1 MQDFEISVQA
11 AYVIYNQSANVVII
25 LAVSKKVSSLASD
38 DQMAPPF
45 GNLPPLK
52 RWAKL
57 FTLCLFV
64 RIFLLL
70 ALKAN
75 AAAAFVCCGSILIL
89 YVLLLHKYKRAEI
102 EQVSCLEILPCP
114 AAVW

>member
-57 FTLCLFV
+57 FTFV
-64 RIFLLL
+64 LICADFFNWLVYCKALLRYY
-70 ALKAN
+70 AVNAKRTWLKIYEKEIKYCRN
-75 AAAAFVCCGSILIL
+75 LI
-89 YVLLLHKYKRAEI
+89 R
-102 EQVSCLEILPCP
+102 C
-114 AAVW
+114 

>member
-57 FTLCLFV
+57 FPFV
-64 RIFLLL
+64 LICADFFNWLIYCKALLHYH
-70 ALKAN
+70 AAN
-75 AAAAFVCCGSILIL
+75 ANRVWLKIYEKEIKYCRNLI
-89 YVLLLHKYKRAEI
+89 RR
-102 EQVSCLEILPCP
+102 
-114 AAVW
+114 

>member
-11 AYVIYNQSANVVII
+11 AYVIYNQSAIVVII

-38 DQMAPPF
+38 DQMTPPF

-57 FTLCLFV
+57 FTFV
-64 RIFLLL
+64 LICADFFNWLIYCKALLRYH
-70 ALKAN
+70 AAN
-75 AAAAFVCCGSILIL
+75 ANRVWLKIYEKEIKYCRNLI
-89 YVLLLHKYKRAEI
+89 RR
-102 EQVSCLEILPCP
+102 
-114 AAVW
+114 

>member
-11 AYVIYNQSANVVII
+11 AYVIYNQSAIVVII

-57 FTLCLFV
+57 FTFV
-64 RIFLLL
+64 LICAAFFNWLIYCKALLRYH
-70 ALKAN
+70 AAN
-75 AAAAFVCCGSILIL
+75 ANRVWLKIYEKEIKYCRNLI
-89 YVLLLHKYKRAEI
+89 RR
-102 EQVSCLEILPCP
+102 
-114 AAVW
+114 

>member
-11 AYVIYNQSANVVII
+11 AYVIYNQSAIVVII

-57 FTLCLFV
+57 FTFV
-64 RIFLLL
+64 LICADFFNWLIYCKALLHYHT
-70 ALKAN
+70 AN
-75 AAAAFVCCGSILIL
+75 ANRVWLKIYEKEI
-89 YVLLLHKYKRAEI
+89 KYCRNI
-102 EQVSCLEILPCP
+102 TRH
-114 AAVW
+114 

>member
-57 FTLCLFV
+57 FTFV
-64 RIFLLL
+64 LICADFFNWLIYCKALLRYH
-70 ALKAN
+70 AAN
-75 AAAAFVCCGSILIL
+75 ANRVWLKIYEKEIKYCRNLI
-89 YVLLLHKYKRAEI
+89 RR
-102 EQVSCLEILPCP
+102 
-114 AAVW
+114 

>member
-57 FTLCLFV
+57 FTFV
-64 RIFLLL
+64 LICADFFNWLIYCKALLHYH
-70 ALKAN
+70 AAN
-75 AAAAFVCCGSILIL
+75 ANRVWLKIYEKEIKYCRNLI
-89 YVLLLHKYKRAEI
+89 RR
-102 EQVSCLEILPCP
+102 
-114 AAVW
+114 

>member
-57 FTLCLFV
+57 FTFV
-64 RIFLLL
+64 LICADFFNWLIYCKALLQYH
-70 ALKAN
+70 AVNANRVWLKIYEKEIKYCRN
-75 AAAAFVCCGSILIL
+75 LI
-89 YVLLLHKYKRAEI
+89 RR
-102 EQVSCLEILPCP
+102 
-114 AAVW
+114 

>member
-11 AYVIYNQSANVVII
+11 AYVIYNQSAIVVII

-57 FTLCLFV
+57 FTFV
-64 RIFLLL
+64 LICADFFNWLIYCKALLRYH
-70 ALKAN
+70 AAN
-75 AAAAFVCCGSILIL
+75 ANRVWLKIYEKEIKYCRNLI
-89 YVLLLHKYKRAEI
+89 RR
-102 EQVSCLEILPCP
+102 
-114 AAVW
+114 

>member
-1 MQDFEISVQA
+1 MHDFEISVQA
-11 AYVIYNQSANVVII
+11 AYVIYNQSAIVVII

-57 FTLCLFV
+57 FTFV
-64 RIFLLL
+64 LICADFFNWLIYCKALLRYH
-70 ALKAN
+70 AAN
-75 AAAAFVCCGSILIL
+75 ANRVWLKIYEKEIKYCRNLIR
-89 YVLLLHKYKRAEI
+89 H
-102 EQVSCLEILPCP
+102 
-114 AAVW
+114 

>member
-11 AYVIYNQSANVVII
+11 AYVIYNQSAIVVII

-57 FTLCLFV
+57 FTFV
-64 RIFLLL
+64 LICADFFNRLIYCKALLRYH
-70 ALKAN
+70 AAN
-75 AAAAFVCCGSILIL
+75 ANRVWLKIYEKEIKYCRNLI
-89 YVLLLHKYKRAEI
+89 RR
-102 EQVSCLEILPCP
+102 
-114 AAVW
+114 

>member
-52 RWAKL
+52 RWTKL
-57 FTLCLFV
+57 FTFV
-64 RIFLLL
+64 LICADFFNSPLQ
-70 ALKAN
+70 LKSSVIGG
-75 AAAAFVCCGSILIL
+75 AFTFFCKLRV
-89 YVLLLHKYKRAEI
+89 
-102 EQVSCLEILPCP
+102 
-114 AAVW
+114 

>member
-1 MQDFEISVQA
+1 
-11 AYVIYNQSANVVII
+11 
-25 LAVSKKVSSLASD
+25 
-38 DQMAPPF
+38 MAPPF

-64 RIFLLL
+64 RAFFILL

-75 AAAAFVCCGSILIL
+75 AAAAFGCCGSVLIL
-89 YVLLLHKYKRAEI
+89 YVLLLHKHKRAEI
-102 EQVSCLEILPCP
+102 EQISCLEILPCP
-114 AAVW
+114 AAVG

>member
-11 AYVIYNQSANVVII
+11 AYVIYNQSAIVVII

-57 FTLCLFV
+57 FTFV
-64 RIFLLL
+64 LICADFFNWLIYCKALLRYH
-70 ALKAN
+70 AAN
-75 AAAAFVCCGSILIL
+75 ANRVWLKIYEKEIKYCRNLIR
-89 YVLLLHKYKRAEI
+89 H
-102 EQVSCLEILPCP
+102 
-114 AAVW
+114 

>member
-11 AYVIYNQSANVVII
+11 AYVIYNQSAIVVII

-45 GNLPPLK
+45 GNPPPLK

-57 FTLCLFV
+57 ICADFFNWLIYCKA
-64 RIFLLL
+64 LLRYH
-70 ALKAN
+70 AAN
-75 AAAAFVCCGSILIL
+75 ANRVWLKIYEKEIKYCRNLI
-89 YVLLLHKYKRAEI
+89 RR
-102 EQVSCLEILPCP
+102 
-114 AAVW
+114 

>member
-11 AYVIYNQSANVVII
+11 AYVIYNQSAIVVII
-25 LAVSKKVSSLASD
+25 LAVSKMGSSLASD

-57 FTLCLFV
+57 FTFV
-64 RIFLLL
+64 LICADFFNWLIYCKALLRYH
-70 ALKAN
+70 AAN
-75 AAAAFVCCGSILIL
+75 ANRVWLKIYEKEIKYCRNLI
-89 YVLLLHKYKRAEI
+89 RR
-102 EQVSCLEILPCP
+102 
-114 AAVW
+114 

>member
-11 AYVIYNQSANVVII
+11 AYVIYNQSAIVVII

-57 FTLCLFV
+57 FTFV
-64 RIFLLL
+64 LICADFFNWLIYCKALLRYH
-70 ALKAN
+70 AVNAKQVWLKIYEKEIKYCRN
-75 AAAAFVCCGSILIL
+75 LIR
-89 YVLLLHKYKRAEI
+89 H
-102 EQVSCLEILPCP
+102 
-114 AAVW
+114 

>member
-11 AYVIYNQSANVVII
+11 AYVIYNQSAIVVII

-57 FTLCLFV
+57 FTFV
-64 RIFLLL
+64 LICADFFNWLIYCKALLRYH
-70 ALKAN
+70 AASANRVWLKIYEKEIKYCRN
-75 AAAAFVCCGSILIL
+75 LI
-89 YVLLLHKYKRAEI
+89 RR
-102 EQVSCLEILPCP
+102 
-114 AAVW
+114 

>member
-11 AYVIYNQSANVVII
+11 AYVIYKQSAIVVII

-57 FTLCLFV
+57 FTFV
-64 RIFLLL
+64 LICADFFNWLIYCKALLRYH
-70 ALKAN
+70 AAN
-75 AAAAFVCCGSILIL
+75 ANRVWLKIYEKEIKYCRNLIR
-89 YVLLLHKYKRAEI
+89 H
-102 EQVSCLEILPCP
+102 
-114 AAVW
+114 